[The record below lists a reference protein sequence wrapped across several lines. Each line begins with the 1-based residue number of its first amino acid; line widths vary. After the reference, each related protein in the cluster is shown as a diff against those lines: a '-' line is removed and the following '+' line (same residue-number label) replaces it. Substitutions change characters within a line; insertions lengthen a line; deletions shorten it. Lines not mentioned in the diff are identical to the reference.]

1 MEKKTISVHAFTVHI
16 YTIAIVVL
24 LLLLAVLGI
33 KYMHLKLSVQKYT
46 QSTIWM
52 NAQEK
57 PTGQISEY
65 GLIVAQSVSEVPP
78 ADLQNYV
85 TNLSKIL
92 NRDIVILD
100 KNQKV
105 LSDTVSA
112 NKGTTY
118 GYDTNG
124 EIKATLTDGK
134 VRLFEEKSAD
144 YPKGLAE
151 LVVPITNANQ
161 ITGAVLISNTQ
172 VTR

>member
-16 YTIAIVVL
+16 YTIAIVLL

-33 KYMHLKLSVQKYT
+33 KYLHLKLSVQRYT

-65 GLIVAQSVSEVPP
+65 GVIIAQSASQLPP

-85 TNLSKIL
+85 TNLSKSL

-105 LSDTVSA
+105 LADTVSA
-112 NKGTTY
+112 NKETTY

-134 VRLFEEKSAD
+134 ARLFEEKSVD
-144 YPKGLAE
+144 YPNGLAE
-151 LVVPITNANQ
+151 LVVPIINANG
-161 ITGAVLISNTQ
+161 ITGAVLISNIQ